1 MKRIS
6 LSIVLILFAFTA
18 FSQTWVLDPAH
29 SRIGFTISHLT
40 ISRITGNFKQFD
52 VKVVSTKADHSD
64 AKIEVAAQIAS
75 INTDVEQ
82 RDTHLKS
89 ADFFDAQQY
98 PTLNFKSTSIIR
110 IKGKN
115 YTLPG
120 NLTMHGVTKPVVLNV
135 TFNGTVINP
144 MNKKE
149 TSGFTITGSLKR
161 SDFGIGPKFPESM
174 VGDKVTLFASAEF
187 SPNK

>member
-18 FSQTWVLDPAH
+18 FSQTWVSDPAH
-29 SRIGFTISHLT
+29 SRLGFTISHLT
-40 ISRITGNFKQFD
+40 ISHIAGDFKQFD

-64 AKIEVAAQIAS
+64 AKIEVTAQIAS
-75 INTDVEQ
+75 INTEVEQ

-98 PTLNFKSTSIIR
+98 PTLVFKSTSITR

-115 YTLPG
+115 YRLLG
-120 NLTMHGVTKPVVLNV
+120 NLTMHGITKPVVLNV

-149 TSGFTITGSLKR
+149 TSGFTISGSLKR
-161 SDFGIGPKFPESM
+161 SDFAIGPKFPEAM
-174 VGDKVTLFASAEF
+174 VGDKVTLLASAEF

>member
-1 MKRIS
+1 M
-6 LSIVLILFAFTA
+6 
-18 FSQTWVLDPAH
+18 
-29 SRIGFTISHLT
+29 
-40 ISRITGNFKQFD
+40 
-52 VKVVSTKADHSD
+52 KVVSTKADHSD

-115 YTLPG
+115 YKLPG